1 MNINF
6 LEKIKKVFH
15 FLDRYDIIKH
25 TIGKWEEKMQDTNEK
40 KEEKKMNLQSLG
52 NICLLIIVV
61 LIIGNAI
68 LIYYMMNS
76 TDYSQMPENVVEE
89 NQTNTNEE
97 PVDTIANLITTVVT
111 NTTNTA
117 TNTTVDA
124 TDANARK
131 VMNENLIV
139 LYNGLILD
147 TSKMEQVELKY
158 IDNSSLD
165 KDKYVITY
173 YNYENFAFKDYSLGK
188 LTSPVFDNLVEIENV
203 GKIAISEKYNAIPG
217 EIKVINALPTVITDN
232 NSKLSQD
239 YNSIKTVIADLDGN
253 GIDEYVAVLANKTTG
268 YSKIS
273 LYDATGK
280 LVSDLAYIEKSKWN
294 QTTNAEYYLSLD
306 NVNIVDVDN
315 DGVMEILVEIP
326 KYEGEPSVS
335 LLKYKNN
342 ELTGKTNIECSLLP

>member
-6 LEKIKKVFH
+6 WEKIKKVFH
-15 FLDRYDIIKH
+15 FWNGYDIIKH
-25 TIGKWEEKMQDTNEK
+25 TIRKWEEKMSDTNEK

-52 NICLLIIVV
+52 NICLMIIVV

-68 LIYYMMNS
+68 LIYYMMNLS
-76 TDYSQMPENVVEE
+76 DYGEVPANVAEE
-89 NQTNTNEE
+89 NQANTNEE
-97 PVDTIANLITTVVT
+97 PVDTIANLISTAVS
-111 NTTNTA
+111 NTTNTQ
-117 TNTTVDA
+117 TNTTVNA
-124 TDANARK
+124 TDATSRK

-139 LYNGLILD
+139 LYNGKILD

-158 IDNSSLD
+158 IDNSSVD

-173 YNYENFAFKDYSLGK
+173 YNYENFAFKDYTLGK
-188 LTSPVFDNLVEIENV
+188 LTSPIFDNLVEIENV
-203 GKIAISEKYNAIPG
+203 GKIAISEKYEAITG
-217 EIKVINALPTVITDN
+217 DIKVINALPTVITDN

-239 YNSIKTVIADLDGN
+239 YNAIKTIIADLDKN
-253 GIDEYVAVLANKTTG
+253 GVDEYVVVLANKTTG

-273 LYDATGK
+273 LYDGTGK
-280 LVSDLAYIEKSKWN
+280 LVDDLAYIEKAKWN
-294 QTTNAEYYLSLD
+294 QTTHAEYYLSLE
-306 NVNIVDVDN
+306 NVNIVDIDN